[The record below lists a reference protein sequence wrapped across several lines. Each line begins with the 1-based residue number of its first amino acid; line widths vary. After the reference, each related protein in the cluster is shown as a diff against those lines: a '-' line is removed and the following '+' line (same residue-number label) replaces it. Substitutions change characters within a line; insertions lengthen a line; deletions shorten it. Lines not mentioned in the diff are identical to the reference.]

1 MVVGLLVSGVLAGGI
16 LPFSAFGAS
25 SDIRITFMDVGQGDA
40 VLIQTSGTNILIDGG
55 VDEGILA
62 RKIRSHGLRY
72 LDAIVVSHGESDHI
86 GGLPAALDDCEVA
99 LLVHPGTRSS
109 GMAGKLLGQAQ
120 ELEIPTHIMRSG
132 DSLKVG
138 EIEFEALGPPQ
149 EVPEGSPVNDYALV
163 IRAEGPGF
171 SLLLTGDVEEEGQ
184 ELLLGD
190 PDSLDT
196 DILKVPHHGGFSQGA
211 EEFFAAITPE
221 IAVIS
226 VGKDNSYGHP
236 STRTLSSLERC
247 CPSIYRT
254 DLNGD
259 VVIEVRQGGYQV
271 ECEQNP

>member
-1 MVVGLLVSGVLAGGI
+1 M
-16 LPFSAFGAS
+16 
-25 SDIRITFMDVGQGDA
+25 
-40 VLIQTSGTNILIDGG
+40 
-55 VDEGILA
+55 
-62 RKIRSHGLRY
+62 
-72 LDAIVVSHGESDHI
+72 
-86 GGLPAALDDCEVA
+86 
-99 LLVHPGTRSS
+99 LVHPGTRSS

-271 ECEQNP
+271 ECERNP